1 MGTVAGKRAVAVS
14 LVSTVNV
21 GWSGARLGFS
31 RSCLSWHTF
40 CECVKQRINCGKAE
54 KAATPAEKPGKLVL
68 YSFLPFLLLS
78 NVGLFF
84 FNVNKMKNIIG
95 KIPNRLLKAAL
106 VHQLEFSRGL
116 GCPKI

>member
-1 MGTVAGKRAVAVS
+1 MGTVAGKRAMAVS
-14 LVSTVNV
+14 LVSTVSV

-31 RSCLSWHTF
+31 GSCLSWHTF

-54 KAATPAEKPGKLVL
+54 KPGKLVL
-68 YSFLPFLLLS
+68 YSFLPFLLLP
-78 NVGLFF
+78 NVGLVF

-95 KIPNRLLKAAL
+95 KMPNRLLKAAL
-106 VHQLEFSRGL
+106 VHQLEFSRSL